1 MGIISTIAH
10 TIDGALVNYA
20 ETIFVGVADPIRT
33 LLSAVALI
41 ALLFIALNHIT
52 QFKPV
57 NYSIY
62 LLWGV
67 RYVLIYS
74 FATMWVNFHGIYTI
88 LVDVPGDYTAI
99 MLRGAAK
106 QIPTKNKNVLDPARI
121 TDTYSAMDEF
131 AHAIFTISGHYLSD
145 IPVFKVGK
153 ALRNVFMGVLILIIG
168 AFFTAA
174 CAISV
179 LIAKVGFAVSISL
192 APLAIIM
199 LMMPQTRQH
208 FESWTRFTMG
218 FVIVPLLTSALMT
231 VVLYVAA
238 QILAN
243 DEGGFE
249 FPTIMIAVTVLLFMV
264 PTMAS
269 TLASASVSAV
279 GAGAV
284 GAVAGMAKGAH
295 NSFRASNRKLADG
308 VMAASTARGAGASAG
323 GMAMSAVRSM
333 HQSAHARKQRW
344 DDFLARGMIGH
355 SSPKPGGRGAAADS
369 SYGGASRSHGNGTL
383 SPEQANLY
391 R

>member
-20 ETIFVGVADPIRT
+20 ETIFVGVAAPIRK
-33 LLSAVALI
+33 LLSGVALI
-41 ALLFIALNHIT
+41 ALLFTALNHIT
-52 QFKPV
+52 QFRPV

-62 LLWGV
+62 LLWGG
-67 RYVLIYS
+67 RYILIYS

-88 LVDVPGDYTAI
+88 LVEVPGDYTAI
-99 MLRGAAK
+99 MLRVAAK
-106 QIPTKNKNVLDPARI
+106 QIPTNNKNVIDPDRI
-121 TDTYSAMDEF
+121 TDTYSAMDQF
-131 AHAIFTISGHYLSD
+131 THAILTISEGYLSD
-145 IPVFKVGK
+145 IPIFKVGK
-153 ALRNVFMGVLILIIG
+153 ALRNIFMGGLILVIG

-179 LIAKVGFAVSISL
+179 LIAKVGFAVAISL

-218 FVIVPLLTSALMT
+218 FVIIPLLTSALMT

-249 FPTIMIAVTVLLFMV
+249 FPIIMIAVTVLLFML

-269 TLASASVSAV
+269 TLASASVAAV

-284 GAVAGMAKGAH
+284 GSVAAMAKGAH
-295 NSFRASNRKLADG
+295 NKVRASNRWLADG
-308 VMAASTARGAGASAG
+308 VMAASTARGAGASVG
-323 GMAMSAVRSM
+323 GAAMSAVRSM
-333 HQSAHARKQRW
+333 HQSAHVRRQRW

-355 SSPKPGGRGAAADS
+355 SSPKSDGRGAAAES
-369 SYGGASRSHGNGTL
+369 SSGGASRSNANGAL
-383 SPEQANLY
+383 SPEQTNLY